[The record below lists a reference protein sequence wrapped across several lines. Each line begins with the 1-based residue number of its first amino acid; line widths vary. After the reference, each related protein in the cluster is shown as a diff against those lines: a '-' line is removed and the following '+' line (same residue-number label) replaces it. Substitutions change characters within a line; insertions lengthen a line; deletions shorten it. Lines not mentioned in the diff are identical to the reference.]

1 MSDPVANN
9 DSYIVAAN
17 VPIFEAVTD
26 NDDDGDPIPLPDDLR
41 FHDDGFSINLVSQP
55 EHGTL
60 VIWEPFGFLG
70 IPPGGFVYNP
80 DKDYVG
86 LDSFT
91 YQFIRDD
98 GTVLS
103 TATVQLNVIGHASG
117 ASFNFRTGDAYIDS
131 LLGAGIWLTSGSPN
145 NPPGPI
151 FFSFPQDAGELIGF
165 IPPLPDHPAFAY
177 HWALDSITT
186 KPHTLS
192 EAALFGKVSFE

>member
-9 DSYIVAAN
+9 DSYIVASN
-17 VPIFEAVTD
+17 VTFFDVVTD
-26 NDDDGDPIPLPDDLR
+26 NDSDGDSFPG
-41 FHDDGFSINLVSQP
+41 FTQDGFFVDLVSQP

-60 VIWEPFGFLG
+60 LFFGTLPSDAGGAGSFLY
-70 IPPGGFVYNP
+70 VSNEN
-80 DKDYVG
+80 YVG
-86 LDSFT
+86 PDSFT
-91 YQFIRDD
+91 YQFVRHD

-117 ASFNFRTGDAYIDS
+117 ASFNFRTGEAHIDS

-151 FFSFPQDAGELIGF
+151 FFSFPRDAGELIGF